1 MARPKKCRRICGR
14 PAHSCFKPNG
24 VPMKEL
30 EQIELLP
37 EEFEALRLADQL
49 DLSQQEGADQ
59 MGVSRQTF
67 GNIVKQARYK
77 VATCLVDGKA
87 LVLEQKVEE

>member
-1 MARPKKCRRICGR
+1 
-14 PAHSCFKPNG
+14 
-24 VPMKEL
+24 MKEL